1 MAKDAN
7 QLLIELQRNVI
18 FRLTTG
24 EIPITINGEKVEITP
39 ELQGENGD
47 YWCELNIKKYRKH
60 HFE

>member
-18 FRLTTG
+18 FRLTAG

-47 YWCELNIKKYRKH
+47 YWCELNIKKV
-60 HFE
+60 